1 MSQGYGREYRGSE
14 QGSPAH
20 EPMVWER
27 VEWRQGDGRYVF
39 EVAQGGLYGTITAPQ
54 GRALTL
60 PIVAWEG
67 LLDALAAARKS
78 KQRAERNMPA
88 RTGARWSEA
97 ETGELAKT
105 FKSGGS
111 IVQLAR
117 IHNRTQ
123 FAIEAQLERLGLW
136 DRAARQPM
144 GRAAGGDF
152 QRPMADGYGGDRSI
166 GNAHDPAPWHSA
178 SHAAPAGSRRANDGA
193 ADDVPRPGDPEP
205 ELSRSQAPAPTAGGH
220 R

>member
-1 MSQGYGREYRGSE
+1 MGQGYGRGYGDSAREG
-14 QGSPAH
+14 PAH

-67 LLDALAAARKS
+67 LIDALAAARKS
-78 KQRAERNMPA
+78 KQRSERNLPA

-97 ETGELAKT
+97 EAGELAKT

-111 IVQLAR
+111 IAQLAR

-123 FAIEAQLERLGLW
+123 YAIEAQLERLGLW

-144 GRAAGGDF
+144 GRTAGGEVPRAARDDCP
-152 QRPMADGYGGDRSI
+152 RDESPGEIVGD
-166 GNAHDPAPWHSA
+166 AAPWHSP
-178 SHAAPAGSRRANDGA
+178 SLAAPAAGRR
-193 ADDVPRPGDPEP
+193 
-205 ELSRSQAPAPTAGGH
+205 GGGEE
-220 R
+220 RG

>member
-1 MSQGYGREYRGSE
+1 MAQGYGRAYRDGGRDE
-14 QGSPAH
+14 TAH
-20 EPMVWER
+20 EPMVCER

-67 LLDALAAARKS
+67 LIDALAAARKS
-78 KQRAERNMPA
+78 KQRSDRNLPP

-97 ETGELAKT
+97 EAGELAKT

-111 IVQLAR
+111 IAQLAR

-123 FAIEAQLERLGLW
+123 HAIEAQLERLGLW

-144 GRAAGGDF
+144 GRIASGEFPRPAPEDHRGGD
-152 QRPMADGYGGDRSI
+152 G
-166 GNAHDPAPWHSA
+166 
-178 SHAAPAGSRRANDGA
+178 
-193 ADDVPRPGDPEP
+193 VPIPFVAEED
-205 ELSRSQAPAPTAGGH
+205 
-220 R
+220 